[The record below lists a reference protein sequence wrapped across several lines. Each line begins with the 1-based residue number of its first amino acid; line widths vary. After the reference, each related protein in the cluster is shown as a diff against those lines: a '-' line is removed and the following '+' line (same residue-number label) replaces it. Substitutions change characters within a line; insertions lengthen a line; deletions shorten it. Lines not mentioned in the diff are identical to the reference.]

1 MDITICLQL
10 EDIPFSFMLN
20 LQDVQIE
27 IYGFSPE
34 RLIIQKNGS

>member
-1 MDITICLQL
+1 
-10 EDIPFSFMLN
+10 MLN

-34 RLIIQKNGS
+34 RLIIQKNGSWYKT